1 MKVKICGLH
10 PVRDVQLC
18 IDLGVNL
25 LGFVFY
31 EKSPRN
37 INLNDIEKLKK
48 YNKKNSLFVA
58 VTVNPTDKFIKN
70 FVIGNFDYI
79 QLHGS
84 ETEKRIEEIKSMGI
98 KTIKAIKIS
107 ERLHIDNYKK
117 FNEADIC
124 LFDTPGMEKSIEFPK
139 ELISSLPRGKRYA
152 LAGSISEENIE
163 NIAKLGV
170 TFCDLSSSLELD
182 TQIGYKDHQ
191 KIKKFIEKVNEL
203 KNKKKYSS
211 N

>member
-1 MKVKICGLH
+1 MKLKICGLH

-18 IDLGVNL
+18 INLKVSL

-37 INLNDIEKLKK
+37 IIRADIEELKK
-48 YNKKNSLFVA
+48 YSKQDSSFVA
-58 VTVNPTDKFIKN
+58 VTVNPSNQLIKSS
-70 FVIGNFDYI
+70 VLGNFDYI

-84 ETEKRIEEIKSMGI
+84 ETKERVEEIRSMGL
-98 KTIKAIKIS
+98 KVIKAIKIRDENDIS
-107 ERLHIDNYKK
+107 EYKK
-117 FNEADIC
+117 YENADII

-139 ELISSLPRGKRYA
+139 NLISKIPRGEKYA
-152 LAGSISEENIE
+152 LAGSISQNNIE

-182 TQIGYKDHQ
+182 TQIGYKDHS
-191 KIKKFIEKVNEL
+191 KIKKFIKKVNEL
-203 KNKKKYSS
+203 KN
-211 N
+211 